1 MKPQTSS
8 SIADSDSLE
17 MLQQAA
23 AVVLSMVGIAG
34 NPVLTPLP
42 GGRNNRV
49 FRVDVPEG
57 SLVLKSYFQHPSDP
71 RDRLDAEFSFI
82 KHVWAMG
89 LRCLP
94 QPIARLPLRGLGLYS
109 FIKGQPFQPGQ
120 VTQLHV
126 EQAADFV
133 RAINERRHELAGA
146 EASADLIVEDRPVL
160 AEASDAC
167 LSLVEHLTSIE
178 KRISSLLT
186 MPAQDD
192 LDRQMIEFVEQQLV
206 PQWRKASAQFRDQVT
221 RCKGDL
227 HEPVPAADRVISP
240 SDFGFHNAILKEDD
254 TAAFLDFEYAGW
266 DDPAKLICDFFTQV
280 AVPVPV
286 TFGAMFTDRFTACL
300 ESPAE
305 VKQRVNWLLPL
316 YRIKWC
322 CLSLN
327 IFLPVTADRRAFAQ
341 PADDRSQQR
350 RQQLE
355 LARRLLAEIEAG
367 SAGVRFADR

>member
-1 MKPQTSS
+1 MKPTPFSS
-8 SIADSDSLE
+8 VPDSDSPE

-34 NPVLTPLP
+34 SPVLTPLA

-49 FRVDVPEG
+49 FRVDVPDG
-57 SLVLKSYFQHPSDP
+57 SLTLKSYFQHPNDP

-109 FIKGQPFQPGQ
+109 FIHGQAVTPGQ
-120 VTQLHV
+120 VTKEHV
-126 EQAADFV
+126 QQAADFV
-133 RAINERRHELAGA
+133 LAINQRRHELAGA
-146 EASADLIVEDRPVL
+146 EASADLIVEERPVL

-167 LSLVEHLTSIE
+167 FSLVEHLTSIE
-178 KRISSLLT
+178 KRISALLT
-186 MPAQDD
+186 MAAQDD

-206 PQWRKASAQFRDQVT
+206 PQWRRISAQFRERIMQAG
-221 RCKGDL
+221 GDL
-227 HEPVPAADRVISP
+227 QEPVPADDRVISP
-240 SDFGFHNAILKEDD
+240 SDFGFHNAIEKDD
-254 TAAFLDFEYAGW
+254 GSVAFLDFEYAGW

-286 TFGAMFTDRFTACL
+286 EYGSLFMHQFLGCL
-300 ESPAE
+300 NNAAA

-327 IFLPVTADRRAFAQ
+327 VFLPVAADRRAFAQ
-341 PADDRSQQR
+341 PADDRMQQR
-350 RQQLE
+350 QHQLE
-355 LARRLLAEIEAG
+355 LARGLLADIETG
-367 SAGVRFADR
+367 SAGVCFTD